1 MATHDDFRQ
10 LFESTYPQLVAYARR
25 RTTNSAEADD
35 VVAEI
40 YATAW
45 RRADAATSADK
56 PLAWLY
62 GVGRNVLSNRRRS
75 SERHLRLVTEATAAA
90 VTRPPVADPAEA
102 LAIRAALDTLPDD
115 DAELIRL
122 IAWEGLSH
130 AEAGDILGCSTN
142 AIGIRLHKAR
152 QRLDTALSSP
162 NSPSQLNQASNQ

>member
-1 MATHDDFRQ
+1 MATHDEFRR

-25 RTTNSAEADD
+25 RTINSAEADD

-45 RRADAATSADK
+45 RRVDALTSADN

-75 SERHLRLVTEATAAA
+75 SERHLRLVTEASSAA

-102 LAIRAALDTLPDD
+102 LILRDALDTLPDD

-122 IAWEGLSH
+122 VAWEGLSH
-130 AEAGDILGCSTN
+130 AEAGEILGCSTN
-142 AIGIRLHKAR
+142 AVGIRLHKAR
-152 QRLDTALSSP
+152 QRLDVALSSP
-162 NSPSQLNQASNQ
+162 QSPSHFNEASNQ

>member
-1 MATHDDFRQ
+1 MAKDDHFRQ
-10 LFESTYPQLVAYARR
+10 LFESTYPQIVAYARR
-25 RTTNSAEADD
+25 RTLTAADADD

-45 RRADAATSADK
+45 RRAEALADVDV

-62 GVGRNVLSNRRRS
+62 GIGLNVVRNRRRS
-75 SERHLRLVTEATAAA
+75 SERHLRLVGEATSAAR
-90 VTRPPVADPAEA
+90 TTPPVADPAEA
-102 LAIRAALDTLPDD
+102 IIVRQALQELPDD

-130 AEAGDILGCSTN
+130 AEAGSVLGCSTN
-142 AIGIRLHKAR
+142 AVGIRLHRAR

-162 NSPSQLNQASNQ
+162 LPKKASNQ